1 MRAITGF
8 LFLLVVPA
16 VHADTDSLE
25 RRQAIEQALQEVYGD
40 SAPSDDILQE
50 RETLAKHLVKGAET
64 CLFELAPAEEA
75 GTEGLSKFEQQFTC
89 DGLILLA
96 READFSRNQTLALF
110 RDNSDGR
117 FSLTKGLENN
127 ATAGDNILL
136 NTVLDSVYGVP
147 EAHEVREMELFVKQ
161 LKTCEYGM
169 WTFAKSIVMDVFGC
183 SSLIKTA
190 KNDGGFSYFKVEE
203 ALNSAHPAPEK
214 TAVAE
219 EPDSGVVETAENTNT
234 GSSTGSSKKQQ
245 RTTSKP

>member
-25 RRQAIEQALQEVYGD
+25 RRRAIEQSLQEVYGD
-40 SAPSDDILQE
+40 SAPSEDILTE

-64 CLFELAPAEEA
+64 CLFESAPAVEA
-75 GTEGLSKFEQQFTC
+75 ETEGLSKFEQQFTC

-117 FSLTKGLENN
+117 FSLTKGEDD
-127 ATAGDNILL
+127 ATAEDNLLL

-147 EAHEVREMELFVKQ
+147 EAHEVRGMELLVKQ
-161 LKTCEYGM
+161 LKTCEYGNVA

-190 KNDGGFSYFKVEE
+190 KNDGGFSYFEVEE

-214 TAVAE
+214 EKTAVAEE
-219 EPDSGVVETAENTNT
+219 EPDSGVVATAGNTDT
-234 GSSTGSSKKQQ
+234 GTGKK